1 MTAAK
6 HVVHVSDETFEEMVV
21 KSDVPVLVDFWAPWC
36 GPCHVVAP
44 VIEELSREHFGRVK
58 FVKVDV
64 DRAQKTAMSL
74 GIMSIPTIAIFDKG
88 RIVNQLI
95 GVQSKAVLEKMIQD
109 SIKRGD

>member
-1 MTAAK
+1 MSKPTEIEEAK
-6 HVVHVSDETFEEMVV
+6 FDEAVLKASM
-21 KSDVPVLVDFWAPWC
+21 PVLVDFWAPWC

-44 VIEELSREHFGRVK
+44 VVEELSREHFGRVK

-64 DRAQKTAMSL
+64 DKAQKTAMSL

-109 SIKRGD
+109 SIKRED